1 MESEREKKQ
10 TNKQKRNA
18 RQPVDQKNAVGF
30 SMANP
35 SRPTTAKNKRERGH
49 FLATGLRRQI
59 AAIKPY
65 GKGGHKQQ
73 QKKNP
78 KRKTQKKTP
87 TYPDRRRVNKTRT
100 TLISKAAR
108 GVVGI
113 FTGFYWV
120 LLVFV
125 GSILNCAGFHW
136 PVRFFLGFSGF

>member
-1 MESEREKKQ
+1 MESEREKK

-30 SMANP
+30 SMAKP

-73 QKKNP
+73 QKK
-78 KRKTQKKTP
+78 TQKEKPKKKNQHTP
-87 TYPDRRRVNKTRT
+87 TADESIKH
-100 TLISKAAR
+100 AR
-108 GVVGI
+108 
-113 FTGFYWV
+113 
-120 LLVFV
+120 
-125 GSILNCAGFHW
+125 H
-136 PVRFFLGFSGF
+136 